1 MHKNKRPA
9 MGPALVNKVGPP
21 RELPTRE
28 RAQARIIILALVS
41 FSLGVAA
48 TAFWFHFAA
57 NRHAENLSSQTKDQP
72 ATEQP
77 INETAPARSFIPSH
91 PLVDAATI
99 AAVKQA
105 VPDYAS
111 LSLEDGTQILRAA
124 ALKQFAMAA
133 KDMDVR
139 VRQAEERLGEA
150 ENGQIAAEQQAALT
164 NLRETQAAQTGK
176 LQEITAQ
183 LQAQIAALKQLKNA
197 N

>member
-1 MHKNKRPA
+1 

-72 ATEQP
+72 ANEQP